1 MRKIIIHTK
10 STEKTGLVLENQQ
23 ICEYMVDRPGR
34 ELLSGS
40 IFVGKVENI
49 HRGMQAAFIDI
60 GEEKNA
66 FLKRDQIPW
75 AKEKI
80 EQTVQ
85 EGQTLLVQVIREA
98 VGEKGAQVTTDLTLP
113 GLYCIYQPLG
123 RKISVSK
130 KLGDDLSEFVKAEL
144 EAIVNGEEGGIVR
157 TAAGNEKTEVV
168 IEEFRLLRKLWR
180 EQMQPI
186 RKKSPQ
192 PVWRD
197 HIIPDQ
203 LIRKFPISSLTD
215 IIVDEVEMGRYIKE
229 RYPSVA
235 NKISWV
241 KEVES
246 ILPSGINELQ
256 EALIQPVVKL
266 ENGVELVIEPT
277 EAMTVIDV
285 NSHRFK
291 GKSLSDS
298 QAFEVNTQAAKA
310 ISKQI
315 RLRNHSGIILVDFLN
330 MKNPSLEKKLVDFMR
345 KQTREDLTKSNVMGM
360 TRLGLMEL
368 TRKRDALSS
377 VQVLSKPC
385 LPAFDSEA
393 MVYRMER
400 ELLAYSSHPAE
411 AILIAINPQL
421 YEMKKR
427 LLSSLISSKIPQELF
442 VRQDADVSDYQIEL
456 EGSENM
462 VLEAIHRRKAPVD
475 NLF

>member
-1 MRKIIIHTK
+1 MRKIMIHTK
-10 STEKTGLVLENQQ
+10 SSEKTGLVLENEQ
-23 ICEYMVDRPGR
+23 ISEYMMDRPGR
-34 ELLSGS
+34 EVLSGS
-40 IFVGKVENI
+40 IFVGKVENV
-49 HRGMQAAFIDI
+49 HRGMQAAFVDI

-80 EQTVQ
+80 EHTVQ
-85 EGQTLLVQVIREA
+85 EGQTLLVQVIKEA
-98 VGEKGAQVTTDLTLP
+98 NGEKGAQVTTDLTLP
-113 GLYCIYQPLG
+113 GLYCIYQPFG

-130 KLGDDLSEFVKAEL
+130 KLGHLSESVKAEL
-144 EAIVNGEEGGIVR
+144 EGIVDGEEGGIVR
-157 TAAGNEKTEVV
+157 TAAGNEKAEVV
-168 IEEFRLLRKLWR
+168 IEEFSLLRKLWK
-180 EQMQPI
+180 EQIYPFS
-186 RKKSPQ
+186 KKKPQ
-192 PVWRD
+192 LVWKD
-197 HIIPDQ
+197 LIIPDQ

-215 IIVDEVEMGRYIKE
+215 IIVDEVDLASYLKK

-235 NKISWV
+235 DKLSWV

-246 ILPSGINELQ
+246 LLPSGINELQ
-256 EALIQPVVKL
+256 ETLIQPVVEL

-285 NSHRFK
+285 NSHHYK

-298 QAFEVNTQAAKA
+298 QALEVNTQAAEA

-315 RLRNHSGIILVDFLN
+315 RLRNLSGIILIDFLN
-330 MKNPSLEKKLVDFMR
+330 MKDSSLERKLVDFMR
-345 KQTREDLTKSNVMGM
+345 KQTKEDLTKSNVIGM
-360 TRLGLMEL
+360 TRLGLMEM
-368 TRKRDALSS
+368 TRKREALSP
-377 VQVLSKPC
+377 VQVLSKPFK
-385 LPAFDSEA
+385 PAFDKET

-400 ELLAYSSHPAE
+400 ELLAYSTHPAE
-411 AILIAINPQL
+411 AILVAVNPHL

-462 VLEAIHRRKAPVD
+462 VLEVIHRRKVPVD